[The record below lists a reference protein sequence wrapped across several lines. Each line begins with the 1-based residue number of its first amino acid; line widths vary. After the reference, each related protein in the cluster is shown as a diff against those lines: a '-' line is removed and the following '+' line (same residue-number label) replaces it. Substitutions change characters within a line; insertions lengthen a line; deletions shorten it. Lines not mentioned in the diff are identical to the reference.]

1 MVNQTSTDNSRNNCQ
16 HPSSVKLP
24 KIEMKKFS
32 GDPTNLYGWSHLTH
46 QFILILIC
54 MKYLVNPFMTEAVIK
69 QKLDWFLYDNGLR
82 HERVNED
89 EVSRKRSI
97 LLIFWLEKQKLQLRD
112 LHQTI
117 KIMIARD
124 LLSEAFGD
132 TQALISAHVSK
143 FCL

>member
-1 MVNQTSTDNSRNNCQ
+1 
-16 HPSSVKLP
+16 
-24 KIEMKKFS
+24 
-32 GDPTNLYGWSHLTH
+32 
-46 QFILILIC
+46 

-112 LHQTI
+112 LHQAI

-132 TQALISAHVSK
+132 TQALISAHVSE
-143 FCL
+143 

>member
-16 HPSSVKLP
+16 HPRSVKLP

-69 QKLDWFLYDNGLR
+69 
-82 HERVNED
+82 
-89 EVSRKRSI
+89 
-97 LLIFWLEKQKLQLRD
+97 
-112 LHQTI
+112 
-117 KIMIARD
+117 
-124 LLSEAFGD
+124 
-132 TQALISAHVSK
+132 
-143 FCL
+143 